1 MLLKGSRISEV
12 FPLLLEYIEIYSSMT
27 PCMYFVGNGNERG
40 HSHICYIY
48 KNCQRLHYFIS
59 VMVNGLNTDSFIILT
74 PIVFL
79 STVRTFIFKIMEMTT
94 GKWTGN
100 VVQLYNYSLLFSP
113 SLSLSLSLS
122 LYIYIY
128 YIYN

>member
-79 STVRTFIFKIMEMTT
+79 STVRTFIFKIMEMI
-94 GKWTGN
+94 
-100 VVQLYNYSLLFSP
+100 LYYSLP
-113 SLSLSLSLS
+113 LSLSLSLS
-122 LYIYIY
+122 IYIYIY
-128 YIYN
+128 IIYIINNITYIIYI